1 MLEAHNDNILQENL
15 FTVLTSMEMV
25 ALSRIMAIVHY
36 KIAMP
41 MRWLAGSTHNMYAVG
56 YDWSARSI
64 GKEIDAL
71 HDAMVEIEKDGKQF
85 LDKTFMN
92 AIFNKIHVDG

>member
-41 MRWLAGSTHNMYAVG
+41 MR
-56 YDWSARSI
+56 
-64 GKEIDAL
+64 
-71 HDAMVEIEKDGKQF
+71 
-85 LDKTFMN
+85 
-92 AIFNKIHVDG
+92 